1 MTLKKATTSQIEIP
15 PRPAASTIRPE
26 FLRLPKP
33 GQLCPYCGLTRSA
46 LNELILPTLRNN
58 NKPPVRSFALR
69 QKGAKKGIR
78 LIDYDSL
85 GAYIRANEDQAGR
98 AA

>member
-1 MTLKKATTSQIEIP
+1 M
-15 PRPAASTIRPE
+15 
-26 FLRLPKP
+26 
-33 GQLCPYCGLTRSA
+33 
-46 LNELILPTLRNN
+46 ILPTLRNN